1 MPKTHEDQIADYYE
15 ILHVKF
21 ITGRLEEA
29 KFERL
34 ADKLDEWAAYAE
46 RKGATE

>member
-1 MPKTHEDQIADYYE
+1 MIPITYDDQLADYYAALLAKYE
-15 ILHVKF
+15 
-21 ITGRLEEA
+21 TGRLDEG

-46 RKGATE
+46 RKEY